1 MNKLNLL
8 AVAAGSMLLAQQSF
22 SSELNFYGGLD
33 VGMSTSDYID
43 DQLGDIAKE
52 IERELN
58 DPDVSFVGK
67 ADTSDTAFRLFGG
80 IQLDENWGVQL
91 SYANFG
97 KYTAKFEGYH
107 QGNFVDNESFSF
119 KTHGFYID
127 GVYTHALQNQK
138 TKLFGEL
145 GVGSTE
151 LKAEGESDSGFTGHI
166 GAGVRYEVNNNIDL
180 EAGIHR
186 YFVKAEDIY
195 GKEKLGEAQIGFYSI
210 GINYSF

>member
-1 MNKLNLL
+1 MG
-8 AVAAGSMLLAQQSF
+8 V
-22 SSELNFYGGLD
+22 
-33 VGMSTSDYID
+33 STSDYID
-43 DQLGDIAKE
+43 DQFGDIAKE
-52 IERELN
+52 LN
-58 DPDVSFVGK
+58 GPGVSLVGK
-67 ADTSDTAFRLFGG
+67 ADTSDTAFRLLGG
-80 IQLDENWGVQL
+80 LHLNENWGIQA
-91 SYANFG
+91 SYVNFG
-97 KYTAKFEGYH
+97 KYSAKFEGYY
-107 QGNFVDNESFSF
+107 NESYSV

-151 LKAEGESDSGFTGHI
+151 LKAEGESDSGFTVHI